1 MRSHRILISVIASAP
16 RTVIASAAR
25 IVIASAL
32 CEAIL
37 AAVSPCP
44 AQTPPSAPLTAA
56 DAVEL
61 VLTNNPAL
69 EEARHTIDASRARA
83 DQSRSGYLPV
93 AEAEASYVYLAP
105 LSVFDLPGESIRVFP
120 NSNYD
125 GHVGVRQT
133 LFDFQ
138 KTSSQV
144 SLADARTVMAE
155 DTREAV
161 KRDLGVRAAETFYAI
176 LLLRRS
182 IEVQNEQVTT
192 LQEHLDITRK
202 KAAAGTATQ
211 LDELSTQV
219 RVAAAQ
225 NVKIGLENRLR
236 DAETAF
242 RALAVIPPGTPLE
255 FQGDFTASVPSLGR
269 DSLLKAGLVER
280 IEAKS
285 ADDGLAAARAQQNA
299 ASASDAPSL
308 NASVMYG
315 FKNGYIPNID
325 VMRGNV
331 VAAVDLHLPIFDGN
345 RTRGMEEEATA
356 NYEAAAARKR
366 QVDLMIQAD
375 IDQAIA
381 GLNAASDRVNISETN
396 INQADLAVKNARLRY
411 EAGSLSNLDLLDAE
425 TELAQARLTNLQ
437 AQYDVVAGMIRLHR
451 ATGSPVVSR

>member
-1 MRSHRILISVIASAP
+1 MRSHRVFSSHVAIAS
-16 RTVIASAAR
+16 V
-25 IVIASAL
+25 L
-32 CEAIL
+32 CEVRSWTTLLFGVAIL
-37 AAVSPCP
+37 AACNPCP
-44 AQTPPSAPLTAA
+44 AQTPPPSPLTASA
-56 DAVEL
+56 AVEL
-61 VLTNNPAL
+61 VLRNNPAL
-69 EEARHTIDASRARA
+69 EEARHAIDASRARA

-105 LSVFDLPGESIRVFP
+105 LSVFDLPGESIRVYP

-133 LFDFQ
+133 LFDFE

-155 DTREAV
+155 DSREGV

-182 IEVQNEQVTT
+182 IEVQDAQVAT
-192 LQEHLDITRK
+192 LREHLDITRK

-242 RALAVIPPGTPLE
+242 RALAVLPPGTPLE
-255 FQGDFTASVPSLGR
+255 FQGDFVATVPSLER
-269 DSLLKAGLVER
+269 DSLLRTAMADR
-280 IEAKS
+280 IESKS
-285 ADDGLAAARAQQNA
+285 ADDVLAAARAQQRV

-325 VMRGNV
+325 VLRGNLA
-331 VAAVDLHLPIFDGN
+331 AAVDFRLPIFDGH
-345 RTRGMEEEATA
+345 RSRGMEEEAAA
-356 NYEAAAARKR
+356 NFEAATARKQ

-375 IDQAIA
+375 VEQAIA
-381 GLNAASDRVNISETN
+381 GLTAATDRVKISETN

-437 AQYDVVAGMIRLHR
+437 ALYDVVAGTIRLHR
-451 ATGSPVVSR
+451 AIGSPVITR

>member
-1 MRSHRILISVIASAP
+1 M
-16 RTVIASAAR
+16 TAA
-25 IVIASAL
+25 
-32 CEAIL
+32 
-37 AAVSPCP
+37 AAV
-44 AQTPPSAPLTAA
+44 
-56 DAVEL
+56 DL
-61 VLTNNPAL
+61 VLRNNPAL
-69 EEARHTIDASRARA
+69 EEARHSIDASRARA

-105 LSVFDLPGESIRVFP
+105 VSVFDLPGESIRVYP

-144 SLADARTVMAE
+144 SLADARTVVAE
-155 DTREAV
+155 DSREV
-161 KRDLGVRAAETFYAI
+161 MKRDLGVRAAETFYAI

-182 IEVQNEQVTT
+182 IGVQDAQVAT

-202 KAAAGTATQ
+202 KEAAGTATQ

-225 NVKIGLENRLR
+225 NVKIGLENRLK

-242 RALAVIPPGTPLE
+242 RALAVLPPGMPLDLK
-255 FQGDFTASVPSLGR
+255 GDFAASVPPLER
-269 DSLLKAGLVER
+269 DSLLRSALAAR
-280 IEAKS
+280 IESKT
-285 ADDGLAAARAQQNA
+285 ADDALAAARAQQHA
-299 ASASDAPSL
+299 ASSSDAPSL
-308 NASVMYG
+308 NASVVYG
-315 FKNGYIPNID
+315 FKNGFIPNID
-325 VMRGNV
+325 VLRGNV
-331 VAAVDLHLPIFDGN
+331 VAGVDFRLPIFDGN
-345 RTRGMEEEATA
+345 RTRGMEEEAAA
-356 NYEAAAARKR
+356 NFEAASARKQ

-375 IDQAIA
+375 VEQAIA
-381 GLNAASDRVNISETN
+381 GLKAAADRVTISETN
-396 INQADLAVKNARLRY
+396 ISQADLAVKNARLRY

-451 ATGSPVVSR
+451 ATGSPVISR

>member
-1 MRSHRILISVIASAP
+1 MQSHRVHNTVIANVP
-16 RTVIASAAR
+16 RLVIASAAR
-25 IVIASAL
+25 SVIASVL
-32 CEAIL
+32 CEAIW
-37 AAVSPCP
+37 AAFNPCP
-44 AQTPPSAPLTAA
+44 AQSPTPSPLTAA
-56 DAVEL
+56 AAVDL
-61 VLTNNPAL
+61 VLRNNPAL
-69 EEARHTIDASRARA
+69 EEARHSIDASRARA

-93 AEAEASYVYLAP
+93 AEAEASYVFLAP
-105 LSVFDLPGESIRVFP
+105 LSVFDLPGESIRVYP

-155 DTREAV
+155 DSREV
-161 KRDLGVRAAETFYAI
+161 MKRDLGVRAAETFYAI

-182 IEVQNEQVTT
+182 IAVQDAQVAT

-202 KAAAGTATQ
+202 KEAAGTATQ

-242 RALAVIPPGTPLE
+242 RALAVLPSGAPLE
-255 FQGDFTASVPSLGR
+255 FQGDFTASVPPLER
-269 DSLLKAGLVER
+269 DSLLRSALAAR
-280 IEAKS
+280 IESKT
-285 ADDGLAAARAQQNA
+285 ADDALAAARAQQHA
-299 ASASDAPSL
+299 ASSSDAPSL

-315 FKNGYIPNID
+315 FKNGFIPNID
-325 VMRGNV
+325 VLRGNV
-331 VAAVDLHLPIFDGN
+331 VAGVDFRLPIFDGN
-345 RTRGMEEEATA
+345 RTRGMEEEAAA
-356 NYEAAAARKR
+356 NFEAASARKQ

-375 IDQAIA
+375 VDQAIA
-381 GLNAASDRVNISETN
+381 GLRAASDRVTISETN
-396 INQADLAVKNARLRY
+396 ISQADLAVKNARLRY

-451 ATGSPVVSR
+451 ATGTPVVNP